1 MISLSW
7 LHTSTSLSACV
18 YVCLLLSG
26 CMLDCM
32 SVSLSVLL
40 YVCLSIYLSA
50 CLSIC
55 LSVCLPVCL
64 SVCLPLSEC
73 FFLSSLVCF
82 PLSLSLSLFVCGL
95 IGQLFFLLSSLLKYT
110 LRRKF
115 RLIFF
120 LIHCY
125 FLTSLKNPL
134 KSIIKNITEM
144 LYNFFIPTK
153 LQHEYL
159 KIIRCPPPFLS

>member
-1 MISLSW
+1 
-7 LHTSTSLSACV
+7 
-18 YVCLLLSG
+18 
-26 CMLDCM
+26 M
-32 SVSLSVLL
+32 SVSPSVWLYVGL
-40 YVCLSIYLSA
+40 YVCLSVCLTVCLSVCLYVCQPA
-50 CLSIC
+50 CLSVCLSVCLSIC
-55 LSVCLPVCL
+55 LP
-64 SVCLPLSEC
+64 VCLPLSEC

-82 PLSLSLSLFVCGL
+82 PLSPQVSLSLCLSVAWL
-95 IGQLFFLLSSLLKYT
+95 DSFFSISSLLKYT

-159 KIIRCPPPFLS
+159 KIKRCPPPFLS